1 MHREA
6 NIASKMYLHVQEV
19 NIPSKMQSWS
29 FRYRVQREVPI
40 LYPNN
45 LNNNNIQ
52 LRGGNES

>member
-6 NIASKMYLHVQEV
+6 NIANKMYLHVQEV